1 MDNQYNPK
9 PKQFNTQ
16 DIPKA
21 KEVFY
26 SNGMNMD
33 VNPNELVLTFDQMLP
48 GSESKAITIVM
59 NANAIYQLKDAFNS
73 MVKVHD
79 EKLEE
84 IKRNDRKDD

>member
-48 GSESKAITIVM
+48 GSE
-59 NANAIYQLKDAFNS
+59 
-73 MVKVHD
+73 
-79 EKLEE
+79 
-84 IKRNDRKDD
+84 

>member
-1 MDNQYNPK
+1 
-9 PKQFNTQ
+9 
-16 DIPKA
+16 
-21 KEVFY
+21 
-26 SNGMNMD
+26 
-33 VNPNELVLTFDQMLP
+33 
-48 GSESKAITIVM
+48 M